1 MMIKPVEQYLIF
13 GINSVQEA
21 LLASNRRCYR
31 LIVEQGNISPRIQ
44 TIIEMAKE
52 KLIPIEP
59 KTKSSFQK
67 KFKKQVHQ
75 GIAGYFS
82 DIVTLGLEKLIEKA
96 FENSALPT
104 LVILDGIQDPQNLGA
119 IIRSAETLGIQ
130 GMILSKHGTSSLT
143 ETVAKCSSGAIEYLP
158 ISRVNNLVRCVGQL
172 KEAGFWI
179 AGVVPDG
186 ETLCHHYQ
194 FNTPVALVIGGEG
207 KGIRPLLKKSCDV
220 TLAIPMKGQ
229 VQSLNAAS
237 ASAVVFYENLRQ
249 KKIQDNKK

>member
-1 MMIKPVEQYLIF
+1 MVKPVEQSLIF
-13 GINSVQEA
+13 GINSVKEA

-31 LIVEQGNISPRIQ
+31 LIVEQGTLSPRIQ
-44 TIIEMAKE
+44 TIVKMAKE
-52 KLIPIEP
+52 KLIPIQP
-59 KTKSSFQK
+59 ITKSAFQY
-67 KFKKQVHQ
+67 KFKNQVHQ
-75 GIAGYFS
+75 GVAGYFS
-82 DIVTLGLEKLIEKA
+82 NIVTLELEKLIEKA
-96 FENSALPT
+96 FQNNDLPT
-104 LVILDGIQDPQNLGA
+104 LVILDGVQDPQNLGA

-158 ISRVNNLVRCVGQL
+158 ISRVNNLVRCLGRL
-172 KEAGFWI
+172 KEAGFWV

-186 ETLCHHYQ
+186 EILCHHYQ

-229 VQSLNAAS
+229 VRSLNAAS

-249 KKIQDNKK
+249 KNMRDNEK

>member
-1 MMIKPVEQYLIF
+1 MIKPVEQSLIF

-31 LIVEQGNISPRIQ
+31 LIVEQGTLSPRIQ
-44 TIIEMAKE
+44 TIVKMAKE

-59 KTKSSFQK
+59 ITKSAFQN
-67 KFKKQVHQ
+67 KFKNEVHQ
-75 GIAGYFS
+75 GVAGYFS
-82 DIVTLGLEKLIEKA
+82 DIVTVELEKLLEKA
-96 FENSALPT
+96 FQNNALPT
-104 LVILDGIQDPQNLGA
+104 LVILDGVQDPQNLGA
-119 IIRSAETLGIQ
+119 IIRSAETLGIE

-172 KEAGFWI
+172 KEAGFWV

-186 ETLCHHYQ
+186 EILCNHYQ
-194 FNTPVALVIGGEG
+194 FNTPVALIIGGEG

-229 VQSLNAAS
+229 VRSLNAAS

-249 KKIQDNKK
+249 KKMQNNEK

>member
-1 MMIKPVEQYLIF
+1 MIKPVEQSLIF

-31 LIVEQGNISPRIQ
+31 LIVEQGTLSPRIQ
-44 TIIEMAKE
+44 ALVNMAKE

-59 KTKSSFQK
+59 ITKSAFQN
-67 KFKKQVHQ
+67 KFKNQVHQ
-75 GIAGYFS
+75 GVAGYFS
-82 DIVTLGLEKLIEKA
+82 DIVTLELEKLLEKA
-96 FENSALPT
+96 FQNSTLPT
-104 LVILDGIQDPQNLGA
+104 LVILDGVQDPQNLGA

-130 GMILSKHGTSSLT
+130 GMILSKHRTPSLT
-143 ETVAKCSSGAIEYLP
+143 ETVAKCSSGSIEYLP

-172 KEAGFWI
+172 KEAGFWV

-186 ETLCHHYQ
+186 EILCNHYQ
-194 FNTPVALVIGGEG
+194 FNTPVALIIGGEG

-229 VQSLNAAS
+229 VRSLNAAS

-249 KKIQDNKK
+249 KKMQNNEK

>member
-1 MMIKPVEQYLIF
+1 MIKPVEQSLIF

-31 LIVEQGNISPRIQ
+31 LIVEQGTLSPRIQ
-44 TIIEMAKE
+44 ALVNMAKE

-59 KTKSSFQK
+59 ITKSAFQN
-67 KFKKQVHQ
+67 KFKNQVHQ
-75 GIAGYFS
+75 GVAGYFS
-82 DIVTLGLEKLIEKA
+82 DIVTLELDKLLEKA
-96 FENSALPT
+96 FQNDALPT
-104 LVILDGIQDPQNLGA
+104 LVILDGVQDPQNLGA

-172 KEAGFWI
+172 KEAGFWV

-186 ETLCHHYQ
+186 EILCHHYR
-194 FNTPVALVIGGEG
+194 FNSPVALVIGGEG

-229 VQSLNAAS
+229 VRSLNAAS

-249 KKIQDNKK
+249 KNMQDNEK